1 MYFRYCRRFVTQSPI
16 QPISEAIVR
25 LPWFLEFYRPVI
37 QTTEEIIQSIV
48 AYTGLPWW
56 LSISLLTFTIR
67 LSNLPFL
74 YLQFRSM
81 APLSAA
87 MPNYRLL
94 FDVTKYSKASP
105 GQKLSCLLTSARQIS
120 KAHNTKF
127 FKSFAY
133 GLIQIPQFLTFIWG
147 VRALCVHNKE
157 LVDGGIFWFRNLTEA
172 DPYMI
177 LPVISMGLTYFNLQ
191 KGVTAE
197 NKDWLI
203 NRIKGYG
210 QIWII
215 LTLPISVN
223 WPAVKST

>member
-1 MYFRYCRRFVTQSPI
+1 MYLRYCRRFVSQSPI
-16 QPISEAIVR
+16 QPLSDAIVR
-25 LPWFLEFYRPVI
+25 LPWFMEFYRPVI
-37 QTTEEIIQSIV
+37 ETTEDIIQSIV
-48 AYTGLPWW
+48 AYTGIPWW

-67 LSNLPFL
+67 VSNLPFL

-81 APLSAA
+81 APLSTA

-94 FDVTKYSKASP
+94 FDAAKYSKASSIE
-105 GQKLSCLLTSARQIS
+105 KLSCLFTSSRQIN
-120 KAHNTKF
+120 KEKNTRF

-133 GLIQIPQFLTFIWG
+133 GFIQIPQFLTFIWG
-147 VRALCVHNKE
+147 VRALCARNKE
-157 LVDGGIFWFRNLTEA
+157 LADGGVLWFKNLTEA

-191 KGVTAE
+191 KGVTVE
-197 NKDWLI
+197 NRDWLI
-203 NRIKGYG
+203 NRIKAYV